1 MINKKDQPKVYS
13 RLGSRKNLLAYSDFK
28 SGNQLID
35 LSTIEFSVVNVKI
48 DNCNWIKEGF

>member
-1 MINKKDQPKVYS
+1 MINKKDQPKVYP
-13 RLGSRKNLLAYSDFK
+13 RLASRKNLLAYSDFK

-35 LSTIEFSVVNVKI
+35 LSTIEFSVPNVKI